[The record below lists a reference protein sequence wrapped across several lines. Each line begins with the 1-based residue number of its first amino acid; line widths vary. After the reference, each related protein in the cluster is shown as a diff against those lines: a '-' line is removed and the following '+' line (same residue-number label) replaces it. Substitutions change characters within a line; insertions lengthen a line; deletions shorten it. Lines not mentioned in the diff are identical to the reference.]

1 MIQNEKNHYSS
12 LLHNQEKG
20 TDKIQKLEPKVDAFV
35 EAYKVYVPYLLK
47 HMKHW
52 DLKKYILDRTNSK
65 SKIKIV
71 SLGSGT
77 GDWEVRLVAGAPSK
91 IECEL
96 VDINDELLKGVR
108 EYAKNH
114 NLSIVTNVCDV
125 NRIKLQEGTYDFV
138 VVQSSLH
145 HFIELEHIFSEVSK
159 SMVEGGDLIVMGE
172 VIGKNGEQLYPETK
186 AVAQKI
192 FDALP
197 PKFRYNNYTK
207 KTDTEVP
214 DIDHSKNAFESIRSE
229 EILPLLLKFF
239 KAKEYVTFDAFL
251 TLLLDFRYGPNY
263 DMNLPLD
270 KSLVETIANLDLY
283 YISNSILKPTCLFGI
298 FSKKTVN

>member
-35 EAYKVYVPYLLK
+35 EAYKTYVPYLLK
-47 HMKHW
+47 HMKYW

-65 SKIKIV
+65 SKIKIL

-125 NRIKLQEGTYDFV
+125 NRIKLQEGAYDFV
-138 VVQSSLH
+138 VAQSSLH
-145 HFIELEHIFSEVSK
+145 HFIQLEQIFSE
-159 SMVEGGDLIVMGE
+159 I
-172 VIGKNGEQLYPETK
+172 N
-186 AVAQKI
+186 
-192 FDALP
+192 
-197 PKFRYNNYTK
+197 
-207 KTDTEVP
+207 
-214 DIDHSKNAFESIRSE
+214 
-229 EILPLLLKFF
+229 
-239 KAKEYVTFDAFL
+239 
-251 TLLLDFRYGPNY
+251 
-263 DMNLPLD
+263 
-270 KSLVETIANLDLY
+270 
-283 YISNSILKPTCLFGI
+283 
-298 FSKKTVN
+298 